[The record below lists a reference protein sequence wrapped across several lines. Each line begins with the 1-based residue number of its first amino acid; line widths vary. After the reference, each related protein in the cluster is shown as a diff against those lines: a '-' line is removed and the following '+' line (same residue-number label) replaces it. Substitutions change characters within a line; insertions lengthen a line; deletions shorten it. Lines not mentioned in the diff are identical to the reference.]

1 MSKKLVHNV
10 APNKKFYIFD
20 YYTKH
25 TFHGDKIPPKMKK
38 SNSNLKFI
46 VCTFIVINA
55 SGIEGSIEGSFINE
69 TRECVLKLASDFYRN
84 QNDIPLVIH
93 FNVRFL
99 II

>member
-10 APNKKFYIFD
+10 APNKKSYIFD

-38 SNSNLKFI
+38 SNSNLKLFF
-46 VCTFIVINA
+46 CTFIVLKA
-55 SGIEGSIEGSFINE
+55 SVTFKYIEGSFINE
-69 TRECVLKLASDFYRN
+69 TREGVLKLASDFYRN